1 MEFNR
6 NIIKLLSVLLILSC
20 SFTVAN
26 GEVNEL
32 NVPEE
37 VLQGDEV
44 TISGLATPN
53 EAVWIG
59 SSFTVSL
66 PVSSDGGY
74 NHEFKGINFPE
85 GEKKVTI
92 RAERIKNM
100 KVVISGIE
108 VICDENNVSVITKVL
123 GIPVTLMKS
132 PSVIKNGVATL
143 SLSLPREVPGV
154 PVPIDLKGEQDV
166 KISGDAADDTTSVN
180 LDFKMALKVIA
191 DTNGAFQE
199 KLSTRGVPVGEFRIT
214 AGEKSANLR
223 IVSELTPV
231 ATPTPA
237 PTPTPTPAPT
247 LMPIPMPTTAP
258 IVTPPVIIAPT
269 AAPHLPSPVLPLPSH
284 SLCYPGERIKAL
296 QEQVYSSIL
305 YSKWGTENN
314 IWTMYRHKIM
324 VVKTIKTIERLKDV
338 EEERKKKLNKD
349 LEELRAIYSR

>member
-1 MEFNR
+1 MEINK
-6 NIIKLLSVLLILSC
+6 NIIIKLLSVLLILSC
-20 SFTVAN
+20 FFTVAN
-26 GEVNEL
+26 GEVKEL

-37 VLQGDEV
+37 VLQSDEV

-59 SSFTVSL
+59 SSYTVSL

-123 GIPVTLMKS
+123 GVPVTLMKS

-154 PVPIDLKGEQDV
+154 PVPIDLKGEQDI

-180 LDFKMALKVIA
+180 LDFKMTLKVIA

-237 PTPTPTPAPT
+237 P
-247 LMPIPMPTTAP
+247 IPMPTTVP
-258 IVTPPVIIAPT
+258 IITPPVIIAPT
-269 AAPHLPSPVLPLPSH
+269 AAPHPPSPVCPSPVLPLPSH
-284 SLCYPGERIKAL
+284 SLCYPGEKIKAL

-305 YSKWGTENN
+305 YSKWETENN
-314 IWTMYRHKIM
+314 IRTMYHYKIM
-324 VVKTIKTIERLKDV
+324 VVKTIKTIERLKEV

-349 LEELRAIYSR
+349 LEELRDIYLR

>member
-1 MEFNR
+1 MEINK
-6 NIIKLLSVLLILSC
+6 NIIIKLLSVLLILSC
-20 SFTVAN
+20 FFTIAN
-26 GEVNEL
+26 GEVKEL

-59 SSFTVSL
+59 SSYTVSL

-74 NHEFKGINFPE
+74 NHEFRSINFPE

-100 KVVISGIE
+100 KIVISGIE

-123 GIPVTLMKS
+123 GVPVTLMKS

-166 KISGDAADDTTSVN
+166 NISGDAADDTTSVN

-199 KLSTRGVPVGEFRIT
+199 KLSTSGVPVGEFRIT

-223 IVSELTPV
+223 IVSEPTPV
-231 ATPTPA
+231 VTPTTA
-237 PTPTPTPAPT
+237 PTPAPT

-269 AAPHLPSPVLPLPSH
+269 AAPHPPSPVLPLPSH
-284 SLCYPGERIKAL
+284 SLCYPGEKIKAL

-314 IWTMYRHKIM
+314 IQTMYHYKIM
-324 VVKTIKTIERLKDV
+324 VVKTIKTIERLKEV

-349 LEELRAIYSR
+349 LEELRAIYLR

>member
-1 MEFNR
+1 MEINK
-6 NIIKLLSVLLILSC
+6 NIIIKLLSVLLILSC
-20 SFTVAN
+20 FYTVAN
-26 GEVNEL
+26 GEVKEL

-66 PVSSDGGY
+66 PVSSDGRY
-74 NHEFKGINFPE
+74 NHEFRSINFPE

-100 KVVISGIE
+100 KIVISGIE
-108 VICDENNVSVITKVL
+108 VICDENNVSVIRKML
-123 GIPVTLMKS
+123 GVPVTLMKS

-143 SLSLPREVPGV
+143 SLLLPREVPGV
-154 PVPIDLKGEQDV
+154 PVPIDLKGEQDI

-214 AGEKSANLR
+214 AGEKSANLM

-237 PTPTPTPAPT
+237 PTPTPASTPTSTPVSTPT
-247 LMPIPMPTTAP
+247 PT
-258 IVTPPVIIAPT
+258 VTPSVSVTVQQEITPT
-269 AAPHLPSPVLPLPSH
+269 AAPATPTLTPTPTPTPLLTPAASPGTASPSPVLSFSSH
-284 SLCYPGERIKAL
+284 SFCF
-296 QEQVYSSIL
+296 
-305 YSKWGTENN
+305 
-314 IWTMYRHKIM
+314 
-324 VVKTIKTIERLKDV
+324 TIIGLFLAIAYLLIRRR
-338 EEERKKKLNKD
+338 RKL
-349 LEELRAIYSR
+349 

>member
-1 MEFNR
+1 MEINK
-6 NIIKLLSVLLILSC
+6 NIIIKLLSVLLILSC
-20 SFTVAN
+20 FFTVAN
-26 GEVNEL
+26 GEVKEL

-37 VLQGDEV
+37 VLQGNEV

-74 NHEFKGINFPE
+74 NHEFRGINFPE

-108 VICDENNVSVITKVL
+108 VICDENNVSVIRKML

-132 PSVIKNGVATL
+132 PSVIKNGVAIL

-154 PVPIDLKGEQDV
+154 PVPIDLKGEQDI

-199 KLSTRGVPVGEFRIT
+199 KLSTSGVPVGEFRIT

-231 ATPTPA
+231 ATPTSA
-237 PTPTPTPAPT
+237 PTPTPAPT
-247 LMPIPMPTTAP
+247 PASTPTPTP
-258 IVTPPVIIAPT
+258 TPVPTPTPTVTPSVTVQQEITPTVAPATTTITPTPTPTPLLTPAASPGT
-269 AAPHLPSPVLPLPSH
+269 ASPSPVLSFSSH
-284 SLCYPGERIKAL
+284 SFCF
-296 QEQVYSSIL
+296 
-305 YSKWGTENN
+305 
-314 IWTMYRHKIM
+314 
-324 VVKTIKTIERLKDV
+324 TIIGLFLAIAYLLIRR
-338 EEERKKKLNKD
+338 RKKL
-349 LEELRAIYSR
+349 

>member
-20 SFTVAN
+20 FFTVAS
-26 GEVNEL
+26 GEVKEL

-108 VICDENNVSVITKVL
+108 VICDENNVSVITKML
-123 GIPVTLMKS
+123 G
-132 PSVIKNGVATL
+132 
-143 SLSLPREVPGV
+143 
-154 PVPIDLKGEQDV
+154 
-166 KISGDAADDTTSVN
+166 
-180 LDFKMALKVIA
+180 
-191 DTNGAFQE
+191 
-199 KLSTRGVPVGEFRIT
+199 
-214 AGEKSANLR
+214 
-223 IVSELTPV
+223 
-231 ATPTPA
+231 
-237 PTPTPTPAPT
+237 
-247 LMPIPMPTTAP
+247 
-258 IVTPPVIIAPT
+258 
-269 AAPHLPSPVLPLPSH
+269 
-284 SLCYPGERIKAL
+284 
-296 QEQVYSSIL
+296 
-305 YSKWGTENN
+305 
-314 IWTMYRHKIM
+314 YR
-324 VVKTIKTIERLKDV
+324 
-338 EEERKKKLNKD
+338 
-349 LEELRAIYSR
+349 

>member
-1 MEFNR
+1 MEINK

-26 GEVNEL
+26 GEVKEL
-32 NVPEE
+32 SVPEE

-166 KISGDAADDTTSVN
+166 KVSGDAADDTTSVN

-237 PTPTPTPAPT
+237 PTPTPTTPVPTSTPVPTPT
-247 LMPIPMPTTAP
+247 LTSTPT
-258 IVTPPVIIAPT
+258 VTPSVSVTVQQEITPT
-269 AAPHLPSPVLPLPSH
+269 AAPATPTLTSTPTPTPLLTPAVSPGTASPSPVLSFSSH
-284 SLCYPGERIKAL
+284 SLCF
-296 QEQVYSSIL
+296 
-305 YSKWGTENN
+305 
-314 IWTMYRHKIM
+314 
-324 VVKTIKTIERLKDV
+324 TIIGLFLAIAYLLIRR
-338 EEERKKKLNKD
+338 RKKL
-349 LEELRAIYSR
+349 

>member
-1 MEFNR
+1 MEINR

-26 GEVNEL
+26 GEVKEL

-166 KISGDAADDTTSVN
+166 KVSGDAADDTTSVN

-214 AGEKSANLR
+214 AGEKSANLM

-237 PTPTPTPAPT
+237 PTPTPTPASTPT
-247 LMPIPMPTTAP
+247 STPAPTPTP
-258 IVTPPVIIAPT
+258 TVTPSVSVTVQQEITPT
-269 AAPHLPSPVLPLPSH
+269 AAPATPTLTSTPTPTPLLTPAASPGTASPSPVLSFSSH
-284 SLCYPGERIKAL
+284 SLCF
-296 QEQVYSSIL
+296 
-305 YSKWGTENN
+305 
-314 IWTMYRHKIM
+314 
-324 VVKTIKTIERLKDV
+324 TIIGLFLAIAYLLIRRR
-338 EEERKKKLNKD
+338 RKL
-349 LEELRAIYSR
+349 

>member
-1 MEFNR
+1 MIEINK
-6 NIIKLLSVLLILSC
+6 NIIIKLLSVLLILSC
-20 SFTVAN
+20 FFTVAN
-26 GEVNEL
+26 GEVKEL

-66 PVSSDGGY
+66 PVSSDGRY
-74 NHEFKGINFPE
+74 NHEFRSINFPE

-92 RAERIKNM
+92 RTERIKNM
-100 KVVISGIE
+100 KIVISGIE
-108 VICDENNVSVITKVL
+108 VICDENNVSVIRKML
-123 GIPVTLMKS
+123 GVPVTLMKS

-154 PVPIDLKGEQDV
+154 PVPIDLKGEQDI

-214 AGEKSANLR
+214 AGENSANLR

-231 ATPTPA
+231 VTPTPV
-237 PTPTPTPAPT
+237 
-247 LMPIPMPTTAP
+247 P

-269 AAPHLPSPVLPLPSH
+269 AAPHPPSPVLPLPSH
-284 SLCYPGERIKAL
+284 SLCYPGEKIKAL

-314 IWTMYRHKIM
+314 IRTMYHYKIM
-324 VVKTIKTIERLKDV
+324 VVKTIKTIERLKEV

-349 LEELRAIYSR
+349 LEELRAIELYI

>member
-1 MEFNR
+1 
-6 NIIKLLSVLLILSC
+6 
-20 SFTVAN
+20 
-26 GEVNEL
+26 
-32 NVPEE
+32 
-37 VLQGDEV
+37 
-44 TISGLATPN
+44 
-53 EAVWIG
+53 
-59 SSFTVSL
+59 
-66 PVSSDGGY
+66 
-74 NHEFKGINFPE
+74 
-85 GEKKVTI
+85 
-92 RAERIKNM
+92 
-100 KVVISGIE
+100 
-108 VICDENNVSVITKVL
+108 
-123 GIPVTLMKS
+123 MKS

-166 KISGDAADDTTSVN
+166 KISGDAANDTTSVN

-237 PTPTPTPAPT
+237 PSSTPTPT
-247 LMPIPMPTTAP
+247 LMPIPVPTPAP
-258 IVTPPVIIAPT
+258 IV
-269 AAPHLPSPVLPLPSH
+269 PHPPSPVLPLPSH

-305 YSKWGTENN
+305 YSKWRTENN
-314 IWTMYRHKIM
+314 IRAMYRHKIM
-324 VVKTIKTIERLKDV
+324 VVKTIERLKDV

>member
-1 MEFNR
+1 MEINR

-26 GEVNEL
+26 GEIKEL

-237 PTPTPTPAPT
+237 PTPTSTPAPT
-247 LMPIPMPTTAP
+247 STSTPTPTP
-258 IVTPPVIIAPT
+258 TVTPSVSVTVQQEITPT
-269 AAPHLPSPVLPLPSH
+269 AAPATPTLTSTPTPTPLLTPGVSPGTASPSPVLSFSSH
-284 SLCYPGERIKAL
+284 SFCF
-296 QEQVYSSIL
+296 
-305 YSKWGTENN
+305 
-314 IWTMYRHKIM
+314 
-324 VVKTIKTIERLKDV
+324 TIIGLFLAIAYLLIRRR
-338 EEERKKKLNKD
+338 RKL
-349 LEELRAIYSR
+349 

>member
-1 MEFNR
+1 
-6 NIIKLLSVLLILSC
+6 
-20 SFTVAN
+20 
-26 GEVNEL
+26 
-32 NVPEE
+32 

-74 NHEFKGINFPE
+74 NHEFKGNNFPE

-166 KISGDAADDTTSVN
+166 KISGDAANDTTSVN

-237 PTPTPTPAPT
+237 PTPTPT
-247 LMPIPMPTTAP
+247 LMPIPVPTPAP
-258 IVTPPVIIAPT
+258 IV
-269 AAPHLPSPVLPLPSH
+269 PHPPSPVLPLPSH

-305 YSKWGTENN
+305 YSKWRTENN
-314 IWTMYRHKIM
+314 IRAMYRHKIM
-324 VVKTIKTIERLKDV
+324 VVKTIERLKDV

>member
-1 MEFNR
+1 MEINK
-6 NIIKLLSVLLILSC
+6 NIIIKLLSVLLILSC
-20 SFTVAN
+20 FFTVAN
-26 GEVNEL
+26 GEVKEL

-180 LDFKMALKVIA
+180 MDFNMALKVIA

-214 AGEKSANLR
+214 AGEKSANLM

-237 PTPTPTPAPT
+237 PTPTPASTPTSTPVPTPTPTVTPSVTVQQEITPTVAPATATITPTPTPTPLLTPAASPG
-247 LMPIPMPTTAP
+247 TAS
-258 IVTPPVIIAPT
+258 
-269 AAPHLPSPVLPLPSH
+269 PSPVLSFSSH
-284 SLCYPGERIKAL
+284 SFCF
-296 QEQVYSSIL
+296 
-305 YSKWGTENN
+305 
-314 IWTMYRHKIM
+314 
-324 VVKTIKTIERLKDV
+324 TIIGLFLAIAYLLIRRR
-338 EEERKKKLNKD
+338 RKL
-349 LEELRAIYSR
+349 